1 MQRKSTRKAASIT
14 QEDKEDTII
23 AEEGSRSIREI
34 KDAVFADLG
43 LRNFFT
49 IVKYTIIIL
58 IILPWIIQINSKVKQ
73 NGVLPRLQDF
83 FLETF
88 TCPELVYNSTNCNCT
103 NFTVDDK
110 KSNSPSL

>member
-1 MQRKSTRKAASIT
+1 MQRKSTRKASSAP
-14 QEDKEDTII
+14 EDKDDTII
-23 AEEGSRSIREI
+23 AEEGTRSIREI

-49 IVKYTIIIL
+49 IIKYAVIIL
-58 IILPWIIQINSKVKQ
+58 IILPWIIQINTKVKQ

-88 TCPELVYNSTNCNCT
+88 TCPEIPFNSSNCNCT
-103 NFTVDDK
+103 DDK
-110 KSNSPSL
+110 TKTTSSL

>member
-1 MQRKSTRKAASIT
+1 MQRKSTRKAATSNLPDDNEDSINT
-14 QEDKEDTII
+14 
-23 AEEGSRSIREI
+23 EEGPRSIREI

-88 TCPELVYNSTNCNCT
+88 TCPEVVFNSTNCNCT
-103 NFTVDDK
+103 NFTVD
-110 KSNSPSL
+110 NSKIPSL

>member
-1 MQRKSTRKAASIT
+1 MQRKSTRKAST
-14 QEDKEDTII
+14 SNLPEDKEEVNIV
-23 AEEGSRSIREI
+23 EEGSRSIREI
-34 KDAVFADLG
+34 KESVLADLG

-88 TCPELVYNSTNCNCT
+88 TCPEVFLNSTMCNCT
-103 NFTVDDK
+103 VDK
-110 KSNSPSL
+110 TKIPSL